1 MGCCCS
7 SPEIEYEINK
17 ISDFE
22 FPKITQDIINEIEKK
37 VEKETGFKPYGEMTI
52 TLNKNRSKIKG
63 TYFQYN
69 KGCILYALINNGYI
83 DEKFIPDSLKYYID
97 RSHKE
102 DAINDTNLLRKTI
115 SLIDLAQLW
124 MNIGGECPYLEIS
137 LKEARERIYFALKRY
152 FDYVEPNNEKE
163 KTNLMKK
170 INSMTWQ
177 SKDYF
182 ELLGKVKIEYTPLT
196 KISELNDNPCI
207 KNAID
212 KNFIKKRD
220 IIKYG
225 RHCFIFDDLIEVD
238 SKRQYSFQD
247 SLAYFRRD
255 DKKEKNYNNC
265 DFSKKGFIFAEDDSK
280 FININDS
287 KEKEIGIVKIII

>member
-1 MGCCCS
+1 MGCCGS
-7 SPEIEYEINK
+7 APKIKYEINK